1 MSKITLYYAEWC
13 GHCQTFKPVW
23 KNLKKDLDKNNIE
36 YKEYEHSKNSNE
48 ISNANIQGFPTI
60 RITRNNKTYDY
71 EGPRTKKDILKEF
84 GILSQSGG
92 QRDNCDDDHRKNQKF
107 NYGEYSDDPS
117 YYGIRQGNRN
127 KQSGG
132 QKDNCD
138 DDNHNLNKDNCDD
151 DHRKTQKFNYGIRQD
166 NRNEQSGG
174 GNMYYKKYLKYKA
187 KYMKAKRKL

>member
-23 KNLKKDLDKNNIE
+23 KNIKKDLEKNNIE

-71 EGPRTKKDILKEF
+71 EGPRTQKDILKEF
-84 GILSQSGG
+84 GISSQSGG
-92 QRDNCDDDHRKNQKF
+92 QRDNCDDHSNKDNCDEHRNTQKI
-107 NYGEYSDDPS
+107 NHDEYSSDPS

-127 KQSGG
+127 K
-132 QKDNCD
+132 
-138 DDNHNLNKDNCDD
+138 
-151 DHRKTQKFNYGIRQD
+151 
-166 NRNEQSGG
+166 QSGG

-187 KYMKAKRKL
+187 KYMKAKKKL